1 MRSPWWENS
10 MENEKADKRVVYEGG
25 KELERKLEKQAESL
39 SYTAL
44 KMILEIT
51 NILRVMESK
60 SNWKR
65 P

>member
-1 MRSPWWENS
+1 
-10 MENEKADKRVVYEGG
+10 MESEKANKRVVYEGG

>member
-1 MRSPWWENS
+1 
-10 MENEKADKRVVYEGG
+10 MENEKANKRVVYEGG